1 MIIKLKNLHWKSPL
15 TLTNAVGKMQGGGWG
30 TRDRSPCDLS
40 GAFYALVEK
49 LDSHYRPHGMNKALT
64 VCLFL
69 LATQAT
75 VHATYESDL
84 A

>member
-30 TRDRSPCDLS
+30 ARDRSPCDLS

-49 LDSHYRPHGMNKALT
+49 LVS
-64 VCLFL
+64 
-69 LATQAT
+69 
-75 VHATYESDL
+75 
-84 A
+84 